1 LDLYTFDQILADI
14 IYKLLLQYFML
25 INKYKKSVF
34 KNTHFNLI
42 LFDSLKK
49 DGGKLPQVSAC
60 LLDLSISIFIKSP

>member
-1 LDLYTFDQILADI
+1 
-14 IYKLLLQYFML
+14 ML